1 MPPRRPRPAGRPRS
15 TGRPEMLDGNALAG
29 RLARLFTDRL
39 HTEVPAADTD
49 LFETGILDSLRFVEL
64 LRSEEHTS
72 ELQSHSDLV
81 CRLLLEKKKKKK
93 KHEKRDNRTKKIS
106 SNDRVTSDLAM

>member
-1 MPPRRPRPAGRPRS
+1 MR
-15 TGRPEMLDGNALAG
+15 DGNALAG

-64 LRSEEHTS
+64 LAALEEAFGIRVSVEDLEIDDFRSLS
-72 ELQSHSDLV
+72 RIADFLAA
-81 CRLLLEKKKKKK
+81 
-93 KHEKRDNRTKKIS
+93 KRVR
-106 SNDRVTSDLAM
+106 